1 MTTDQKVRGSNP
13 LGRAMKRIILTGF
26 EKFHTASS
34 NPTEVIVKQ
43 LNAQEIPG
51 LITAVL
57 PVEFGQS
64 WQLLKDL
71 IDANNPEIVI
81 ALGQAEGRS
90 QITPEKIA
98 INLDNARIPD
108 NAGNSPVN
116 QPIVSG
122 GADGLFTTLPI
133 DSYMERLKKA
143 EIPANISYSAGTFVC
158 NHLFYELQNYCKD
171 KEIQSGFI
179 HVPLMESQAAEFP
192 GLPTLPLETMVN
204 AVKEILLF
212 HKQSI

>member
-13 LGRAMKRIILTGF
+13 LGRAMQKILLTGF

-34 NPTEVIVKQ
+34 NPTQAIVEH
-43 LNAQEIPG
+43 LERSNFPG
-51 LITAVL
+51 LVTAVL
-57 PVEFGQS
+57 PVEFSRS
-64 WQLLKDL
+64 WQILKEL
-71 IDANNPEIVI
+71 IDSNNPKIVI

-116 QPIVSG
+116 QPIVNG
-122 GADGLFTTLPI
+122 GADGLFSTLPI
-133 DSYMERLKKA
+133 DLYVEKLKQA
-143 EIPANISYSAGTFVC
+143 DIPASISYSAGTYVC
-158 NHLFYELQNYCKD
+158 NHLFYALQNYCKD

-179 HVPLMESQAAEFP
+179 HVPLVESQANEFP
-192 GLPTLPLETMVN
+192 GLPTMPLETMVK
-204 AVKEILLF
+204 AIKEILLF
-212 HKQSI
+212 HK

>member
-1 MTTDQKVRGSNP
+1 MDQKVRGSNP
-13 LGRAMKRIILTGF
+13 LGRAMQKILLTGF
-26 EKFHTASS
+26 EKFQTASS
-34 NPTEVIVKQ
+34 NPTEAIVNH
-43 LNAQEIPG
+43 LGAQKIPG

-57 PVEFGQS
+57 PVEFGRS
-64 WQLLKDL
+64 WQILKQLLDEHQP
-71 IDANNPEIVI
+71 DVVI

-108 NAGNSPVN
+108 NAGNSPIN
-116 QPIVSG
+116 QPIVNG

-133 DSYMERLKKA
+133 DSYVEKLKKG

-204 AVKEILLF
+204 AVKILLN
-212 HKQSI
+212 

>member
-13 LGRAMKRIILTGF
+13 LGRAMQKILLTGF

-34 NPTEVIVKQ
+34 NPTQAIVEE
-43 LNAQEIPG
+43 LERSNIPG
-51 LITAVL
+51 LTTAVL
-57 PVEFGQS
+57 PVEFSRS
-64 WQLLKDL
+64 WQILKEL
-71 IDANNPEIVI
+71 IDSNNPKIVI

-116 QPIVSG
+116 QPIVNG
-122 GADGLFTTLPI
+122 GADGLFSTLPI
-133 DSYMERLKKA
+133 DLYVEKLKQA
-143 EIPANISYSAGTFVC
+143 DIPASISYSAGTYVC
-158 NHLFYELQNYCKD
+158 NHLFYALQNYCKD

-179 HVPLMESQAAEFP
+179 HVPLMESQANEFP
-192 GLPTLPLETMVN
+192 GLPTLPLETMVQ
-204 AVKEILLF
+204 AIKEILLF
-212 HKQSI
+212 HK